1 MNSLFTYIQ
10 SKYNI
15 AESMLRSI
23 IHFNTN
29 IGMEYIQ
36 AQELTDIYRSIYKY
50 NYNIVNALHNVFG
63 DKFIVKAVDRDEYYT
78 YKYNPK
84 SHVYTLHDTTF

>member
-1 MNSLFTYIQ
+1 MINLFTYIQ
-10 SKYNI
+10 SKYNM

-29 IGMEYIQ
+29 IGMEYINV
-36 AQELTDIYRSIYKY
+36 QELNDIYPSIYK
-50 NYNIVNALHNVFG
+50 YNIVNALHNVFG
-63 DKFIVKAVDRDEYYT
+63 DKFIVKAIDRDEYYT
-78 YKYNPK
+78 YIYNPK